1 MTISAEIQHFALK
14 MDPGLR
20 RDDGYSGC
28 ERTQPTTR
36 PSSSRRKP
44 GSIFACHARNVAS
57 RPPISVA
64 NFCQSVL
71 LVGIFVASHPA
82 LAQNEKVWIP
92 GWKTTTAMSAP
103 RAGAAVVENNGVI
116 YVFGGIDGKTFL
128 NNGEFARIEKDGS
141 LSAWQLLPTMNE
153 ARGFFD
159 GIVYRNHVYAVGGGN
174 GPAGHNLLRSVERAE
189 IKSDG
194 SLAPWAQ
201 EKQTLNLPRR
211 CVKLFIVGDRMYA
224 SGGFGGTLLDSLE
237 SAPIQTDG
245 SLGPWQIEKNT
256 HSAPRYVHAAKSIGN
271 VALAVGG
278 HNEKE
283 GVGLPL
289 VEIAHIENNNL
300 GNWQVSTPLHQGRY
314 GLSLAHYGDFV
325 YALGGLGGADF
336 LRSVEKAKLNVDG
349 TIKSWENTNPL
360 SSARANFGVVIT
372 KENIYIIGGTN
383 QVGYFNSVDV
393 AGFNARGDF
402 GFWGTKQEGKAYE
415 HEQGRSPIAISKFTT
430 DNVGTVAEVINA
442 DRYVYLRITSE
453 KGEEWIAAAA
463 AAFSVGQKISFS
475 DGVMMS
481 NFQSKTL
488 NRTFENIRFVSSAVP
503 IVEK

>member
-1 MTISAEIQHFALK
+1 MTPAGFLTINE
-14 MDPGLR
+14 
-20 RDDGYSGC
+20 
-28 ERTQPTTR
+28 
-36 PSSSRRKP
+36 
-44 GSIFACHARNVAS
+44 
-57 RPPISVA
+57 A
-64 NFCQSVL
+64 NFSRSTL
-71 LVGIFVASHPA
+71 LVSILVVTQPA

-92 GWKTTTAMSAP
+92 GWKATAAMSAP
-103 RAGAAVVENNGVI
+103 RAGAAVLENNGVI
-116 YVFGGIDGKTFL
+116 YAFGGIDGKHFL
-128 NNGEFARIEKDGS
+128 DSGEFSRIQNDGA
-141 LSAWQLLPTMNE
+141 LSDWQPLPAMNE

-159 GIVYRNHVYAVGGGN
+159 GIAYGDYIYAVGGGN
-174 GPAGHNLLRSVERAE
+174 GPAGHNLLRSVERAQ

-194 SLAPWAQ
+194 TLAPWIE

-211 CVKLFIVGDRMYA
+211 CVKLFVIGDRLYA
-224 SGGFGGTLLDSLE
+224 SGGFGGTLLDTIE
-237 SAPIQTDG
+237 SATIQADG
-245 SLGPWQIEKNT
+245 SLGPWQVEKNT
-256 HSAPRYVHAAKSIGN
+256 HTQPRYVHAAKSVGN
-271 VALAVGG
+271 FALAIGG
-278 HNEKE
+278 HNDKQ

-289 VEIAHIENNNL
+289 VETARVENNSL
-300 GNWQVSTPLHQGRY
+300 GAWQVSTPLHQGRY

-336 LRSVEKAKLNVDG
+336 LRSVEKAKLNADG

-372 KENIYIIGGTN
+372 KQNIYIIGGTN
-383 QVGYFNSVDV
+383 QEGYFNSVDV

-415 HEQGRSPIAISKFTT
+415 HEQSRSPIAAVQLTS
-430 DNVGTVAEVINA
+430 DNLGTVAEVINA
-442 DRYVYLRITSE
+442 DRYVYLRVKGE

-463 AAFSVGQKISFS
+463 APFTVGQKISFS

-488 NRTFENIRFVSSAVP
+488 NRTFESIRFVSSAVP

>member
-1 MTISAEIQHFALK
+1 MTPASFLTI
-14 MDPGLR
+14 
-20 RDDGYSGC
+20 
-28 ERTQPTTR
+28 TQPNF
-36 PSSSRRKP
+36 SRR
-44 GSIFACHARNVAS
+44 
-57 RPPISVA
+57 
-64 NFCQSVL
+64 VL
-71 LVGIFVASHPA
+71 LIGILVASHPA

-103 RAGAAVVENNGVI
+103 RAGAAVIENNGVI
-116 YVFGGIDGKTFL
+116 YAFGGIDGKSFL
-128 NNGEFARIEKDGS
+128 NNGEFARIQKDGM
-141 LSAWQLLPTMNE
+141 LSAWQPLPHMNE

-159 GIVYRNHVYAVGGGN
+159 GIIHRGYIYAVGGGN

-194 SLAPWAQ
+194 SLAPWTQ

-211 CVKLFIVGDRMYA
+211 CVKLFVVGDRIYA
-224 SGGFGGTLLDSLE
+224 SGGFGGTLLNTIE
-237 SAPIQTDG
+237 SAPIQADG

-256 HSAPRYVHAAKSIGN
+256 HTAPRYVHAAKSIGD
-271 VALAVGG
+271 VVLAVGG
-278 HNEKE
+278 HNDKE

-289 VEIAHIENNNL
+289 VEIARIENNNL

-314 GLSLAHYGDFV
+314 GLSLAHYGEFV

-336 LRSVEKAKLNVDG
+336 LRSVEKAKLNADG
-349 TIKSWENTNPL
+349 TINSWENTNPL

-415 HEQGRSPIAISKFTT
+415 HEQTRSPIAISQLTK
-430 DNVGTVAEVINA
+430 DNVGTVLEVINA
-442 DRYVYLRITSE
+442 DRYVYLRINSD

-463 AAFSVGQKISFS
+463 AAFSVGQTISFS

-488 NRTFENIRFVSSAVP
+488 NRTFESIRFVSSAVP
-503 IVEK
+503 IVKK